1 MHILILWANEVDIWA
16 NITTFHEA
24 IAISKFEVD
33 GRLSVDCNYIFKF
46 SILQASCRIEM
57 HMLSILQFGFTLWNI

>member
-1 MHILILWANEVDIWA
+1 MGLTFGA

-46 SILQASCRIEM
+46 SILQESCRIEM
-57 HMLSILQFGFTLWNI
+57 HMPSILQFGFTLWNI